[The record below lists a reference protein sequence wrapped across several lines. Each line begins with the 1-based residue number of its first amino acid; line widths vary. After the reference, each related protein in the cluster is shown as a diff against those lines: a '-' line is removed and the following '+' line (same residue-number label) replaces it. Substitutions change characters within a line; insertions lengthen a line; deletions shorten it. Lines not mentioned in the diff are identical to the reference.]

1 MSNPSSQFGN
11 FEKDPRDYA
20 IGVVDNFGND
30 RSLLVACLKFMSES
44 DVKQMLDDNE
54 LSPRFFD
61 CDG

>member
-1 MSNPSSQFGN
+1 MANASNEFGN

-20 IGVVDNFGND
+20 IGIADSLGND

-61 CDG
+61 